1 LPAGPFGF
9 ERGGGAFDPSRLFH
23 LIAPSAS
30 GIFLTGSGCGK
41 VRVMREFD
49 RWLDERPSRLR
60 LVLTFHSAVL
70 LGLIAV
76 IFAFAA

>member
-1 LPAGPFGF
+1 
-9 ERGGGAFDPSRLFH
+9 
-23 LIAPSAS
+23 
-30 GIFLTGSGCGK
+30 
-41 VRVMREFD
+41 MREFD